1 MSDYQK
7 IIPIAN
13 QILKKHELC
22 DNCLGRLF
30 SKQLHLSSNPL
41 LGKKLRKNLN
51 STQKCYI
58 CKNLFDNLNHFLKL
72 MLDVSTD
79 YSFLS
84 FSVGAMIKPSVVD
97 RDDYIRSKYKLKGI
111 DSIKTDMSKELRKSF
126 SKKTKKTI
134 DLLDP
139 DVTFTINIKDESCQL
154 RSKSLSLSGR
164 YVKTMRGISQKQKS
178 CDNCSG
184 KGCRGCNFHGI
195 SEFDSVEGIIS
206 QFLFEKLGGAIAK
219 FTWIGGEDK
228 SSLVLGTGRPFFVK
242 IQNPHKRNL
251 KLTSLKS
258 DFLKVSNLK
267 IVPEY
272 PKKPLKFSSS
282 IEVKI
287 STEDKIDSKSLKKL
301 KDLQKHPIVVYE
313 KSGKRSEKKIFSVKY
328 KKNSSNVFTL
338 VIHAEG
344 GLPVKRFVNGD
355 DVSPGIPQILKTSCK
370 CQEFDFLDIKVQ

>member
-30 SKQLHLSSNPL
+30 SKQLHLSSNQL
-41 LGKKLRKNLN
+41 LGKKLHKNLN

-72 MLDVSTD
+72 MLDVSAD

-84 FSVGAMIKPSVVD
+84 FSVGAMIKPSVID
-97 RDDYIRSKYKLKGI
+97 RDDYIRSKYKLQGI
-111 DSIKTDMSKELRKSF
+111 DSIKTDISKELRKSF

-164 YVKTMRGISQKQKS
+164 YVKTLRGISQKQKS
-178 CDNCSG
+178 CENCSG
-184 KGCRGCNFHGI
+184 KGCRSCNFHGI

-206 QFLFEKLGGAIAK
+206 QFLFEKLGGSIAK

-228 SSLVLGTGRPFFVK
+228 SSLVLGTGRPFFIKV
-242 IQNPHKRNL
+242 QNPHKRNL

-267 IVPEY
+267 IVSEY
-272 PKKPLKFSSS
+272 PKKPLKFSSL

-328 KKNSSNVFTL
+328 KKNSSNAFTL